1 MTERNPFEHEPAL
14 AGGGS
19 LSCEAWEVLLAEAV
33 DGLLPSEA
41 RSPFEAH
48 SADCRVCAELLKQA
62 QQGREWLHFLE
73 DEPAVPAGMMDRIL
87 GKTSGAAA
95 GGPLAVGG
103 GVASHIPVH
112 LLGVPLRRSMWDS
125 RMMMTVAM
133 AFFSLALTLN
143 VALNLAGVRLT
154 NLRLADLTPAS
165 MEMNLTQQF
174 YGAKKSLVQYYDNLR
189 LVYEVES
196 KMRDL
201 RRNEEMQQSTPQPRQ
216 QTVPA
221 NPRGNGHKNGG
232 KLEPSTAM
240 PRTGRLWGAPEL
252 ASATVAS
259 AGVFNGQAE
268 GAEQEEREKDG
279 DEVGSIAVLCERV
292 QAERSLA

>member
-1 MTERNPFEHEPAL
+1 MTEKNPFEHNRPL
-14 AGGGS
+14 AGSGS
-19 LSCEAWEVLLAEAV
+19 LTCDEWEILLAESV
-33 DGLLPSEA
+33 DGLLTSEA
-41 RSPFEAH
+41 RLPFDAH
-48 SADCRVCAELLKQA
+48 SAECRVCAELLKQA

-73 DEPAVPAGMMDRIL
+73 DEPAVPNGMMDRIL
-87 GKTSGAAA
+87 SKTSGAVA
-95 GGPLAVGG
+95 GGPLAV

-143 VALNLAGVRLT
+143 VALNLAGVRVT
-154 NLRLADLTPAS
+154 NLKLSDLTPAS

-189 LVYEVES
+189 VVYEVES

-201 RRNEEMQQSTPQPRQ
+201 RRNEEMQQSAPQQQQRQ
-216 QTVPA
+216 AVPE

-232 KLEPSTAM
+232 KLEPSTVM
-240 PRTGRLWGAPEL
+240 PQTGTLWGAPQL
-252 ASATVAS
+252 AHATGTTAN
-259 AGVFNGQAE
+259 GFNGQAE
-268 GAEQEEREKDG
+268 GAEQEEREKNG

>member
-1 MTERNPFEHEPAL
+1 MTERSPFEHEPAL

-41 RSPFEAH
+41 RPPFEAH
-48 SADCRVCAELLKQA
+48 SAECRVCSQLLKQS

-87 GKTSGAAA
+87 GKTSGSVAV
-95 GGPLAVGG
+95 GQLAVGG
-103 GVASHIPVH
+103 GVASHLPVH

-125 RMMMTVAM
+125 RMMMTAAM

-143 VALNLAGVRLT
+143 VALNLAGVRVT

-174 YGAKKSLVQYYDNLR
+174 YGAKKSVVQYYDNLR

-201 RRNEEMQQSTPQPRQ
+201 RRNEEMQQSTPQQQQ

-221 NPRGNGHKNGG
+221 NPPGNGHKNGG
-232 KLEPSTAM
+232 KLEPSTVL
-240 PRTGRLWGAPEL
+240 PQTGTFWGAPQL
-252 ASATVAS
+252 ASATGAM

-268 GAEQEEREKDG
+268 DSEQEGREKNG

>member
-33 DGLLPSEA
+33 DGLLPPEA
-41 RSPFEAH
+41 LAPFEAH
-48 SADCRVCAELLKQA
+48 SAECRVCAELLKQA

-73 DEPAVPAGMMDRIL
+73 DEPTVPGGMVERIL

-95 GGPLAVGG
+95 GGPLAIGG
-103 GVASHIPVH
+103 GVAARVPVR
-112 LLGVPLRRSMWDS
+112 LLGVPLRRSLWDS
-125 RMMMTVAM
+125 RMMMTAAM

-143 VALNLAGVRLT
+143 MALNLAGVRLT
-154 NLRLADLTPAS
+154 NLKLSDLTPAS
-165 MEMNLTQQF
+165 MEMNLSQQF
-174 YGAKKSLVQYYDNLR
+174 YGAKKSMVQYYDNLR

-196 KMRDL
+196 KLRDL
-201 RRNEEMQQSTPQPRQ
+201 RRNEEMQQSAPPQQPKA
-216 QTVPA
+216 VPE

-232 KLEPSTAM
+232 KLDPSAVM
-240 PRTGRLWGAPEL
+240 PQTGTLWGAPEL
-252 ASATVAS
+252 AGSSGPAPDALK
-259 AGVFNGQAE
+259 QEAE
-268 GAEQEEREKDG
+268 VVKREVREKHR
-279 DEVGSIAVLCERV
+279 DEVASIAVLCERV